1 MHAMFKSIL
10 ALAVVN
16 GFAACSSAAPSKS
29 TVGSSSASHAAPLAF
44 PGAEG
49 FGALA
54 TGGRGCPVYHVTNLH
69 DQGSGSF
76 RDAVSAP
83 NRTVV
88 FDVGGVIKLDS
99 AISLPSNL
107 TIAGQT
113 APGEGITIYNN
124 ACSISGQSNIII
136 RYVRF
141 RAGMASSRGAKTLGI
156 NAGHNIILDHLT
168 ISWGRWDNTG
178 MTARPAKGRGQR
190 PGAAEGNDEAPETP
204 KALQTFV
211 LDDRSHDITMQNC
224 IVSEGLDP
232 QRFGAL
238 FDEAMNITIC
248 RTLWADNNSRN
259 PKAKGYIQVIND
271 VVYNWEVGGIV
282 GGHSAA
288 QWHEDEINNLFIAG
302 PSSHDHS
309 FLPMYTP
316 TDNVY
321 NVGNMVDL
329 DRDGTLNPRPVV
341 AEDFRGNKAGDTPT
355 FVKEPYNHPRVSV
368 TILPTLDAYTLIVAD
383 AGASLHRDAID
394 QRIIAQL
401 TSLGKTGAIIHDE
414 KDVGGIQ
421 PIAGGAAPVSS
432 NHDGIPD
439 AWKTAHHLNLQDSGI
454 AARIDPVTGYTNLE
468 LYFNS
473 LVPASAPVSA
483 SGRY

>member
-1 MHAMFKSIL
+1 MHFTMKSLL
-10 ALAVVN
+10 ALSVMTALS
-16 GFAACSSAAPSKS
+16 ACSSTAPTSAGGARIDAARHG
-29 TVGSSSASHAAPLAF
+29 TLAF

-54 TGGRGCPVYHVTNLH
+54 TGGRGCPAYHVTTLN
-69 DQGSGSF
+69 DSGPGSF
-76 RDAVSAP
+76 RDAVSVP

-88 FDVGGVIKLDS
+88 FDVGGVITLNS
-99 AISLPSNL
+99 AIQLPSNI

-113 APGEGITIYNN
+113 APGDGITVYNN

-136 RYVRF
+136 RYMRF
-141 RAGMASSRGAKTLGI
+141 RAGMASSRGSKTLGI
-156 NAGHNIILDHLT
+156 NASHNIMLDHLT

-178 MTARPAKGRGQR
+178 MTARSQRGR
-190 PGAAEGNDEAPETP
+190 AANGEGNDEVETP
-204 KALQTFV
+204 KALQKV
-211 LDDRSHDITMQNC
+211 AADDRSHDITMQNC

-238 FDEAMNITIC
+238 IDEAMNVTVC

-271 VVYNWEVGGIV
+271 VVYNWEVGGLV

-288 QWHEDEINNLFIAG
+288 QWHEDDINNLFIAG
-302 PSSHDHS
+302 PNSHDHS
-309 FLPMYTP
+309 LLPMYTP

-321 NVGNMVDL
+321 SHGNMVDL

-341 AEDFRGNKAGDTPT
+341 AADFRGNKPGDTPT
-355 FVKEPYNHPRVSV
+355 FVKEPYNHPRVPV
-368 TILPTLDAYTLIVAD
+368 TILPVTDAYQLIVVD

-394 QRIIAQL
+394 QRIISQV

-421 PIAGGAAPVSS
+421 PIAGGPAPLDS

-439 AWKTAHHLNLQDSGI
+439 AWKTAHHLNVQDPGI
-454 AARIDPVTGYTNLE
+454 ANRVDPATGYTNLE

-473 LVPASAPVSA
+473 LVPRSQPVA
-483 SGRY
+483 ARGN

>member
-1 MHAMFKSIL
+1 MHATLKSLL
-10 ALAVVN
+10 ALAVFN
-16 GFAACSSAAPSKS
+16 ALAACSSAAP
-29 TVGSSSASHAAPLAF
+29 TNAAAAPVGTQTPAPLAF

-54 TGGRGCPVYHVTNLH
+54 TGGRGCPVFHVTNL
-69 DQGSGSF
+69 DDAGAGSF
-76 RDAVSAP
+76 REAVSGP

-113 APGEGITIYNN
+113 APGDGITIYNN

-141 RAGMASSRGAKTLGI
+141 RAGMASSRGSKTLGI

-178 MTARPAKGRGQR
+178 MTARAARSRGA
-190 PGAAEGNDEAPETP
+190 AAEGADEAETP
-204 KALQTFV
+204 KALMNV
-211 LDDRSHDITMQNC
+211 PADDRSHDITMQNC

-259 PKAKGYIQVIND
+259 PKAKGYIQVIDD

-302 PSSHDHS
+302 PSSRDRS

-321 NVGNMVDL
+321 SQGNMVDL

-355 FVKEPYNHPRVSV
+355 FVKEPYNHPRVPV
-368 TILPTLDAYTLIVAD
+368 TIVPVTEAYQLIVAD
-383 AGASLHRDAID
+383 AGDSLHRDAID

-421 PIAGGAAPVSS
+421 PIAGGPAPVDSD
-432 NHDGIPD
+432 HDGIPD
-439 AWKTAHHLNLQDSGI
+439 AWETAHHLNPHD
-454 AARIDPVTGYTNLE
+454 AKDANRIDPATGYTNLE
-468 LYFNS
+468 VYLNS
-473 LVPASAPVSA
+473 LVPASPPMTA
-483 SGRY
+483 SGH